1 MRFDVLVNGGAGSV
15 DAEQED
21 AEVAAITAAFTAA
34 GAHADVRVVDPTDMQ
49 DAVRA
54 CWDAEDRPAAVVV
67 AGGDGTV
74 SCAAGAAAGT
84 DIVLGALP
92 LGTFNHFA
100 KDIDLPD
107 SLGAAVSA
115 LVRGEVRSIDAA
127 EVNGRVFVNNSVLG
141 LYPDLVAV
149 RDRIRD
155 KRGWGK
161 VRAVPLA
168 LVEVLRRFSLHRLDL
183 SGPGYERRR
192 VRTPLV
198 FVGNGV
204 FGNEPGRAPTRDDLA
219 DGSLGI
225 AVSRAVS
232 RWGLVRSGVR
242 ALVSGADATGDID
255 TVALSELTVDA
266 HVRHVRVAVDGEICW
281 MESPL
286 RYRIRPGALQVLAP
300 PVARA
305 TAPDATSA

>member
-15 DAEQED
+15 DSDQEE

-34 GAHADVRVVDPTDMQ
+34 GARADVRVVAPERMQ
-49 DAVRA
+49 DEVKA
-54 CWDAEDRPAAVVV
+54 CWDGPDRPRAVVV

-107 SLGAAVSA
+107 ELGSAVSA
-115 LVRGEVRSIDAA
+115 LVGGEVRAIDAA

-155 KRGWGK
+155 RRGWGK
-161 VRAVPLA
+161 IRAVPVA
-168 LVEVLRRFSLHRLDL
+168 LIDVLRRFPMHRIDL
-183 SGPGYERRR
+183 RGPGYERRH

-204 FGNEPGRAPTRDDLA
+204 FANADGGAPTRDDLA
-219 DGSLGI
+219 DGFLGV
-225 AVSRAVS
+225 AVSRAKS
-232 RWGLVRSGVR
+232 RWGLIRSAIR
-242 ALVSGADATGDID
+242 ALVRGAEAADDID
-255 TVALSELTVDA
+255 TVALTELTIDL

-286 RYRIRPGALQVLAP
+286 RYRIRPEALQVLAP
-300 PVARA
+300 PP
-305 TAPDATSA
+305 TEPPT

>member
-15 DAEQED
+15 DA
-21 AEVAAITAAFTAA
+21 AEGARALAAIDAAFTSA
-34 GAHADVRVVDPTDMQ
+34 GASAAVRVVDPAHMQ
-49 DAVRA
+49 DEVRA
-54 CWDAEDRPAAVVV
+54 CWAAADRPRAVVV

-100 KDIDLPD
+100 KDIEVPVN
-107 SLGAAVSA
+107 LGAAVAS
-115 LVRGEVRSIDAA
+115 LVEGEVRAIDAA

-141 LYPDLVAV
+141 LYPDLVAI

-155 KRGWGK
+155 QRGWGK
-161 VRAVPLA
+161 VRAVPVA
-168 LVEVLRRFSLHRLDL
+168 LVAVIRRFPLHRLDL
-183 SGPGYERRR
+183 HGPGYVRRR

-204 FGNEPGRAPTRDDLA
+204 FGNESGGAPHRDDLA
-219 DGSLGI
+219 DGFLGV
-225 AVSRAVS
+225 AVSRARS
-232 RWGLVRSGVR
+232 RWGLARSALR
-242 ALVSGADATGDID
+242 ALVRGAEAVEDID
-255 TVALSELTVDA
+255 TVALTELTVDL

-286 RYRIRPGALQVLAP
+286 RYRVRPQALQVLAP
-300 PVARA
+300 PTAEPSDVAAR
-305 TAPDATSA
+305 

>member
-1 MRFDVLVNGGAGSV
+1 M
-15 DAEQED
+15 DAEQEE
-21 AEVAAITAAFTAA
+21 AEVAAITAAFRAA
-34 GAHADVRVVDPTDMQ
+34 GAQADVRVVPPEQMQ
-49 DAVRA
+49 DEVRA
-54 CWDAEDRPAAVVV
+54 CWDAPERPRAVVV

-100 KDIDLPD
+100 KDIALSDE
-107 SLGAAVSA
+107 LGAAVA
-115 LVRGEVRSIDAA
+115 ELVGGDVRSIDAA

-155 KRGWGK
+155 QRGWGK
-161 VRAVPLA
+161 VRAVPVA
-168 LVEVLRRFSLHRLDL
+168 LVDVLRRFPMHRLDL
-183 SGPGYERRR
+183 RGPAYERRH

-204 FGNEPGRAPTRDDLA
+204 FGNEDGGAPTRDDLA
-219 DGSLGI
+219 DGFLGV
-225 AVSRAVS
+225 AVSRAKS
-232 RWGLVRSGVR
+232 RWGLVRSALR
-242 ALVSGADATGDID
+242 ALVRGAEDVDDID
-255 TVALSELTVDA
+255 TVALTELTVDV

-286 RYRIRPGALQVLAP
+286 RYRIRPGALQVLVPPAFDPPADAP
-300 PVARA
+300 A
-305 TAPDATSA
+305 T

>member
-15 DAEQED
+15 DA
-21 AEVAAITAAFTAA
+21 AEEERELAAIEAAFAAA
-34 GAHADVRVVDPTDMQ
+34 GASAAVRVVDPAQMQ
-49 DAVRA
+49 DEVRA
-54 CWDAEDRPAAVVV
+54 CWDAPDRPRAVVV

-100 KDIDLPD
+100 KDIEVPVE
-107 SLGAAVSA
+107 LGAAVAS
-115 LVRGEVRSIDAA
+115 LVGGEVRAIDAA

-141 LYPDLVAV
+141 LYPDLVAI

-155 KRGWGK
+155 QRGWGK
-161 VRAVPLA
+161 VRAVPVA
-168 LVEVLRRFSLHRLDL
+168 LIAVLRRFPLHRLDL
-183 SGPGYERRR
+183 RGPGYERRR

-204 FGNEPGRAPTRDDLA
+204 FGNESGGAPHRDDLA
-219 DGSLGI
+219 DGFLGI
-225 AVSRAVS
+225 AVSRAKS
-232 RWGLVRSGVR
+232 RWGLARSAVR
-242 ALVSGADATGDID
+242 ALARGATAVDDID
-255 TVALSELTVDA
+255 TVALTELTVDL

-286 RYRIRPGALQVLAP
+286 RYRVRPQALQVLAP
-300 PVARA
+300 A
-305 TAPDATSA
+305 TADPSDDARR